1 MSDFLQQKAKLWLL
15 QVFWG
20 DAGQKLPG
28 KRSISSSVGKVTV
41 ALVGA
46 VCAAFALAAD
56 AVLIELTG
64 LAAVM
69 HPNLRGVEL

>member
-1 MSDFLQQKAKLWLL
+1 MSDIYQQKAKLWLL
-15 QVFWG
+15 QVFWR
-20 DAGQKLPG
+20 DAGQQLPG
-28 KRSISSSVGKVTV
+28 KRGISSSVGKVAV

-56 AVLIELTG
+56 ALLIKVTG

-69 HPNLRGVEL
+69 HPNLRE